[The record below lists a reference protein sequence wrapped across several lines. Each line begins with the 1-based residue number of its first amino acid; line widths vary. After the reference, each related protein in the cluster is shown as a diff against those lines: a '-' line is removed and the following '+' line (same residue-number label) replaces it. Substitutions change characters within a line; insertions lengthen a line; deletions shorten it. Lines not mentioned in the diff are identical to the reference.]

1 LPLETFKLTKFRFI
15 ELLLFVVESRISALP
30 DHPYKKDYNL
40 HTQNAVF
47 DLFLT
52 FMQSQKIKTTLC
64 IIGAGPAGATASI
77 FLCKMGIKHMI
88 IDAAVFPRDKV
99 CGDGLDLNSIRVL
112 NHIDPTIIE
121 KELSVNKK
129 HFTASQGFR
138 FILPGGRKVDIM
150 RDQKKDDHVNKPVF
164 FVSKRADFDN
174 LLVSRI
180 DRNIADVRLSTRIE
194 NITRE
199 AKTWKLEGE
208 GPDGKI
214 EIETDFLIG
223 ADGDH
228 SVVLKYLGERSID
241 RNNYAGA
248 VRQYWSGVQGMHP
261 GNLLEVYFPK
271 SLPLSYF
278 WIFPLPGGK
287 ANVGYGMA
295 SNYIAKHN
303 INVRKAFEELIKND
317 PVLTPRFKN
326 AQPQETVKGWGIP
339 MSGND
344 RKAYGDGWLLL
355 GDAAS
360 LVCPTSGEGIGSG
373 MISAYVASKFLKRAI
388 DQNDFSE
395 KMFSNYNREIH
406 KRLRTEEKVYRFVN
420 SIPPKVFSLGI
431 NTILSTWL
439 FKYWLSNKAMK
450 KWVDTAYNK
459 EIDVKL
465 T

>member
-1 LPLETFKLTKFRFI
+1 
-15 ELLLFVVESRISALP
+15 
-30 DHPYKKDYNL
+30 
-40 HTQNAVF
+40 
-47 DLFLT
+47 
-52 FMQSQKIKTTLC
+52 MQPQKIKTSIC
-64 IIGAGPAGATASI
+64 IIGSGPAGATASI
-77 FLCKMGIKHMI
+77 FLGKMGIKHVI
-88 IDAAVFPRDKV
+88 VDAASFPRDKV
-99 CGDGLDLNSIRVL
+99 CGDGLDLNTIRVL

-121 KELSVNKK
+121 KELSGNTK

-138 FILPGGRKVDIM
+138 FILPSGRKVDIFRNRANGTTGHANRPM
-150 RDQKKDDHVNKPVF
+150 F
-164 FVSKRADFDN
+164 FVSKRFDFDN

-180 DRNIADVRLSTRIE
+180 DRSVADVHLSTRIHS
-194 NITRE
+194 ITK
-199 AKTWKLEGE
+199 AGKTWMLTGE
-208 GPDGKI
+208 GPSGKI
-214 EIETDFLIG
+214 EIETEFLIG

-228 SVVLKYLGERSID
+228 SLVLKHLGERKVD

-248 VRQYWSGVQGMHP
+248 VRQYWSGVEGMH
-261 GNLLEVYFPK
+261 GDNLLEVYFPK

-278 WIFPLPGGK
+278 WIFPLPDGK

-303 INVRKAFEELIKND
+303 INVRKAFEELIKTD
-317 PVLTPRFKN
+317 PVLIPRFKN

-373 MISAYVASKFLKRAI
+373 MLSGYVAAKFLQRATQ
-388 DQNDFSE
+388 QNDFSE
-395 KMFSNYNREIH
+395 KMFANYNREIH

-420 SIPPKVFSLGI
+420 SIPPRVFSIGI
-431 NTILSTWL
+431 NTVLSTWI

>member
-1 LPLETFKLTKFRFI
+1 
-15 ELLLFVVESRISALP
+15 
-30 DHPYKKDYNL
+30 
-40 HTQNAVF
+40 
-47 DLFLT
+47 
-52 FMQSQKIKTTLC
+52 MQPEKIKTSIC

-77 FLCKMGIKHMI
+77 FLCKMGIEHVI
-88 IDAAVFPRDKV
+88 VDAAAFPRDKV
-99 CGDGLDLNSIRVL
+99 CGDGLDLNTIRVL
-112 NHIDPTIIE
+112 NHIDPAIIE
-121 KELSVNKK
+121 TELSANKK
-129 HFTASQGFR
+129 SFTASQGFR
-138 FILPGGRKVDIM
+138 FILPNGRKVDIM
-150 RDQKKDDHVNKPVF
+150 RNGANGTTDATERPMF
-164 FVSKRADFDN
+164 FVSKRFDFDN

-180 DRNIADVRLSTRIE
+180 DRNVANVHLSTRIHT
-194 NITRE
+194 ITKTG
-199 AKTWKLEGE
+199 KTWMLEGE
-208 GPDGKI
+208 GPNGKLI
-214 EIETDFLIG
+214 IETGFLIG

-228 SVVLKYLGERSID
+228 SLVLKHLGERKVD

-248 VRQYWSGVQGMHP
+248 VRQYWSGVEGMH
-261 GNLLEVYFPK
+261 GDNLLEVYFPK

-278 WIFPLPGGK
+278 WIFPLPEGK

-303 INVRKAFEELIKND
+303 INVRKAFEELIKTD
-317 PVLTPRFKN
+317 PVLIPRFKN

-373 MISAYVASKFLKRAI
+373 MISGYVAAKFLQRAVE
-388 DQNDFSE
+388 QNDFSE
-395 KMFSNYNREIH
+395 KMFTNYNREIH

-420 SIPPKVFSLGI
+420 SIPPRVFSIAI
-431 NTILSTWL
+431 NTILSTWI
-439 FKYWLSNKAMK
+439 FKYLLSNKVMK

>member
-1 LPLETFKLTKFRFI
+1 MQTI
-15 ELLLFVVESRISALP
+15 
-30 DHPYKKDYNL
+30 DDNL
-40 HTQNAVF
+40 
-47 DLFLT
+47 
-52 FMQSQKIKTTLC
+52 MQPEKIKTSIC

-77 FLCKMGIKHMI
+77 FLCKMGIKHVI
-88 IDAAVFPRDKV
+88 VDAASFPRDKI
-99 CGDGLDLNSIRVL
+99 CGDGIDLNCVRVL
-112 NHIDPTIIE
+112 NHIDPNIIE

-138 FILPGGRKVDIM
+138 FILPSGRNVDII
-150 RDQKKDDHVNKPVF
+150 RNKANDKKEHANRPLF
-164 FVSKRADFDN
+164 FVSKRSDFDN
-174 LLVSRI
+174 LLMSKI
-180 DRNIADVRLSTRIE
+180 DREVADVRLATRIE

-199 AKTWKLEGE
+199 AKTWKLEGK
-208 GPDGKI
+208 GPDGSI

-228 SVVLKYLGERSID
+228 SVVLKHLGERSID

-248 VRQYWSGVQGMHP
+248 VRQYWSGIQGIHP
-261 GNLLEVYFPK
+261 GNLMEVYFPK
-271 SLPLSYF
+271 SLPLSYL
-278 WIFPLPGGK
+278 WIFPLPDGK

-303 INVRKAFEELIKND
+303 INVRKAFDDLIKND
-317 PVLTPRFKN
+317 PVLIPRFKN
-326 AQPQETVKGWGIP
+326 AQPQETVKGWGLP

-373 MISAYVASKFLKRAI
+373 MISGYIAAKFLQRAAA
-388 DQNDFSE
+388 QNDFSE
-395 KMFSNYNREIH
+395 KMFTHYNREIH
-406 KRLRTEEKVYRFVN
+406 KRLRTEEKMYRFMN
-420 SIPPKVFSLGI
+420 SIPPKMFSIGI
-431 NTILSTWL
+431 NMILSTWI
-439 FKYWLSNKAMK
+439 FKYWLSNKTMK

>member
-1 LPLETFKLTKFRFI
+1 MQPEKLR
-15 ELLLFVVESRISALP
+15 
-30 DHPYKKDYNL
+30 
-40 HTQNAVF
+40 TQ
-47 DLFLT
+47 
-52 FMQSQKIKTTLC
+52 IC

-77 FLCKMGIKHMI
+77 FLGKMGIKHVI
-88 IDAAVFPRDKV
+88 VDAAVFPRDKV

-112 NHIDPTIIE
+112 NHIDPNIIE

-150 RDQKKDDHVNKPVF
+150 RKQKDDANKPMF
-164 FVSKRADFDN
+164 FVSKRIDFDN
-174 LLVSRI
+174 LLVNRI
-180 DRNIADVRLSTRIE
+180 DRSVADLRLATRIE
-194 NITRE
+194 SITRE
-199 AKTWKLEGE
+199 EKTWKLEGHST
-208 GPDGKI
+208 DGKI

-228 SVVLKYLGERSID
+228 SIVLKHLGERSID

-248 VRQYWSGVQGMHP
+248 VRQYWTGVEGMHKD
-261 GNLLEVYFPK
+261 NLLEVYFPK

-278 WIFPLPGGK
+278 WIFPLPDGK

-317 PVLTPRFKN
+317 PILTPRFKN
-326 AQPQETVKGWGIP
+326 AQPDETVKGWGIP

-373 MISAYVASKFLKRAI
+373 MLSGYVAAKFLQRAVA
-388 DQNDFSE
+388 QNDFSE
-395 KMFSNYNREIH
+395 KMFTHYNREIH
-406 KRLRTEEKVYRFVN
+406 KRLRMEEKVYRFVN
-420 SIPPKVFSLGI
+420 SIPPKVFSVGI